1 MLGGFAEGARQLR
14 RRSWVASLQV
24 LGGFAAECCQ
34 IQKFVCAVE

>member
-1 MLGGFAEGARQLR
+1 VLGSFAAGC
-14 RRSWVASLQV
+14 WVASLQV